1 MYECLSCCSLKLVLV
16 LYVMCM
22 GRWSEFSAVR
32 VFHVILFAS
41 VQGAVVMSG
50 DVDCW

>member
-1 MYECLSCCSLKLVLV
+1 MYECFGWCSLKLVLV

-22 GRWSEFSAVR
+22 GRWSEFSAGRVVR
-32 VFHVILFAS
+32 VILFAV

-50 DVDCW
+50 DVDYW